1 MVIIFSV
8 KFINLSLIKIR
19 HLNNNFL
26 FLKNVDDTSYGTVTT
41 PQALTVTETPRVLQH
56 TTETG
61 NLRGNT

>member
-1 MVIIFSV
+1 M
-8 KFINLSLIKIR
+8 KIT

-26 FLKNVDDTSYGTVTT
+26 FLKNVDDTTTSYGTVTT

-61 NLRGNT
+61 SVPGKPYRYSKLL